1 MKEFLN
7 SIRSVD
13 DNLKFSKKFINT
25 LLILLFGIILGIFSK
40 WLDNISLST
49 FLDLSN
55 FFSDIAI
62 WLFIAICIS
71 IYSKTPIRAS
81 LNVFLFFVG
90 MTISYH
96 LSTILFSGFNPVAYM
111 KIWYILTLLS
121 PFLAYIVWYSKSAS
135 KYSIIISGLILFVMF
150 SCCFAIGQWYFMFRG
165 SVLYALTF
173 IGTCIVLYKKDFNT
187 IFSLL
192 IGVILS
198 LLINI
203 PYID

>member
-1 MKEFLN
+1 MISLKKFLN

-111 KIWYILTLLS
+111 KIWYTLTHILGE
-121 PFLAYIVWYSKSAS
+121 I
-135 KYSIIISGLILFVMF
+135 
-150 SCCFAIGQWYFMFRG
+150 
-165 SVLYALTF
+165 
-173 IGTCIVLYKKDFNT
+173 
-187 IFSLL
+187 
-192 IGVILS
+192 
-198 LLINI
+198 
-203 PYID
+203 